1 MKLKV
6 HQEVTLNASETG
18 IIFCE
23 ILTRTLVDSD
33 TMARVPPMFGI
44 DEAEVRSLASPG
56 CPPEFIDLALHCC
69 QEEPSH
75 RPTIRQVLDRLRVIE
90 QQVLDE
96 DQKSAKDAEAK
107 TYHIGS
113 LNFGGKL
120 KTKKQLARPSMAGRM
135 PSFEGAVKVP
145 HQPHQQRDSSS
156 SGDEAIE
163 DVLAA
168 LEDVQVEDDED
179 FGEAAKAEEE
189 RPYSTMVI
197 GGRGS
202 KNNSSSFA
210 GGSSILTV
218 KAEGGHV
225 KEQTHSS
232 VPSLPESWLAQ
243 APEAAAIIRGE
254 KNPTVSKEDEVE
266 QHPATESL
274 NAPQSHVDTSSSVR
288 VVINGETD
296 DVFFSAPSIFDQNL
310 HRFSLVRPGWKLFTT
325 SESPTSAINM
335 LKQIRKA
342 EASGEDPKAT
352 SEMLLRGNKHRS
364 GLELNS
370 AVTRCEFCRKRT
382 GWMKPHLVCDDCG
395 FVYVLLRL
403 RD

>member
-1 MKLKV
+1 
-6 HQEVTLNASETG
+6 
-18 IIFCE
+18 
-23 ILTRTLVDSD
+23 
-33 TMARVPPMFGI
+33 MFGI

-56 CPPEFIDLALHCC
+56 CPPDFIELALHCC
-69 QEEPSH
+69 QEEPAH
-75 RPTIRQVLDRLRVIE
+75 RPTIRQVLDRLRLIE
-90 QQVLDE
+90 QHVLEE
-96 DQKSAKDAEAK
+96 DQKSAENAEAK

-120 KTKKQLARPSMAGRM
+120 KTKKQLVRPSMAGRM
-135 PSFEGAVKVP
+135 PSFEGTVKVP
-145 HQPHQQRDSSS
+145 HQPYKQHDSSS

-163 DVLAA
+163 DVLAT
-168 LEDVQVEDDED
+168 LEDVQVEADED
-179 FGEAAKAEEE
+179 SGEAKPEEE
-189 RPYSTMVI
+189 RQYSTMVI

-202 KNNSSSFA
+202 KINPSSFA

-225 KEQTHSS
+225 KEQSDSS

-243 APEAAAIIRGE
+243 APEAAVILRGD
-254 KNPTVSKEDEVE
+254 KKPPASKENQVQQSADAVPM
-266 QHPATESL
+266 Q
-274 NAPQSHVDTSSSVR
+274 APESHVDTSSSVR

-325 SESPTSAINM
+325 SESTTSAINM

-342 EASGEDPKAT
+342 EASGEDPKAA
-352 SEMLLRGNKHRS
+352 SEVLLRGNKHRS

-370 AVTRCEFCRKRT
+370 AVTRCEFCKKRT

-395 FVYVLLRL
+395 FVYVLFRL
-403 RD
+403 ETDA